1 MSPALT
7 CNIHYMRTTIELDD
21 DTAAEVQR
29 LRRAEQR
36 GVSEAVNDLIRR
48 GMLRNQSP
56 SSFTPITRH
65 LGIRIDV
72 SNISDALDLLEG
84 PESR

>member
-1 MSPALT
+1 
-7 CNIHYMRTTIELDD
+7 MRTTIELDD

-48 GMLRNQSP
+48 GMLRDDSP
-56 SSFTPITRH
+56 SAFSPTTWP